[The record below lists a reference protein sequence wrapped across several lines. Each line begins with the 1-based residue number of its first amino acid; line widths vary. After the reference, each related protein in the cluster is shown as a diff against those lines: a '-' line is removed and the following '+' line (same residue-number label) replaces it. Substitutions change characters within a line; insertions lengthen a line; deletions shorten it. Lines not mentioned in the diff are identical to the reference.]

1 MRYRTL
7 ILVILPCFSPLQVMA
22 AEISVPVTVTIVQCG
37 SKENIEQS
45 CQQDKRCCVFI
56 DASLHQKKNI
66 PQSFR
71 KENSPH
77 DRSDMEDQGDSDH

>member
-1 MRYRTL
+1 MRYRIF
-7 ILVILPCFSPLQVMA
+7 ILAILSSFFPLPVLS
-22 AEISVPVTVTIVQCG
+22 AEISIPVTVTIVQCG

-77 DRSDMEDQGDSDH
+77 GRSDMEDQGDSEY